1 MKIWKLE
8 QLKQQ
13 THLDEMVLT
22 KAEEILKVL
31 NVHYGDERLV
41 TDLGGYILWIQDS
54 DKEEL
59 KAFFNQYPTLV
70 PEYVEIITSYQSSQF
85 VEMLFLLSSD
95 NSVVVYCDYEMIEEY
110 PFIMSELNINE

>member
-13 THLDEMVLT
+13 THLDERVLT

-41 TDLGGYILWIQDS
+41 TDLGGYILLA
-54 DKEEL
+54 EEEIHD
-59 KAFFNQYPTLV
+59 FINQYPTLIPHV
-70 PEYVEIITSYQSSQF
+70 RYRFMFDSSLF
-85 VEMLFLLSSD
+85 VYIQRLISSGSSP
-95 NSVVVYCDYEMIEEY
+95 NRSAIRSMASI
-110 PFIMSELNINE
+110 

>member
-13 THLDEMVLT
+13 TNVDDMVLA

-41 TDLGGYILWIQDS
+41 TDLGGYVLLDLQEIQSFMNQYSTLIPEYIESFEGQDS
-54 DKEEL
+54 
-59 KAFFNQYPTLV
+59 NQY
-70 PEYVEIITSYQSSQF
+70 VE
-85 VEMLFLLSSD
+85 VLFMLSSD
-95 NSVVVYCDYEMIEEY
+95 DHVVLYLLEETLKHQYPKLLKTYEALEGG
-110 PFIMSELNINE
+110 N

>member
-13 THLDEMVLT
+13 THIDEMVLT

-41 TDLGGYILWIQDS
+41 TDLGGYILLEQEGIHD
-54 DKEEL
+54 
-59 KAFFNQYPTLV
+59 FINQYPTLI
-70 PEYVEIITSYQSSQF
+70 PEYIELFEGQDLKQYVE
-85 VEMLFLLSSD
+85 VLFMLSSD
-95 NSVVVYCDYEMIEEY
+95 DHVVMYLLEETFQQMYPELVQRYESLEGGQ
-110 PFIMSELNINE
+110 

>member
-13 THLDEMVLT
+13 MNVDEMVLA

-41 TDLGGYILWIQDS
+41 TDLGGYILLDI
-54 DKEEL
+54 EEIHT
-59 KAFFNQYPTLV
+59 FINQHPTLI
-70 PEYVEIITSYQSSQF
+70 PEYIESFEGQDLKQYVE
-85 VEMLFLLSSD
+85 VLFMLSSD
-95 NSVVVYCDYEMIEEY
+95 DHVVLYLLQETLDKDYPALVKQYEALEGGE
-110 PFIMSELNINE
+110 

>member
-13 THLDEMVLT
+13 THIDEMVLT

-41 TDLGGYILWIQDS
+41 TDLGGYILLEQEGIHD
-54 DKEEL
+54 
-59 KAFFNQYPTLV
+59 FINQYPTLI
-70 PEYVEIITSYQSSQF
+70 PEYIELFEGQDLKQYVE
-85 VEMLFLLSSD
+85 VLFMLSSD
-95 NSVVVYCDYEMIEEY
+95 DHVVIYLLEETFQQRY
-110 PFIMSELNINE
+110 PALVQRYQSLEGGQ

>member
-13 THLDEMVLT
+13 TNVDDMVLA

-41 TDLGGYILWIQDS
+41 TDLGGYVLLDLQAIDS
-54 DKEEL
+54 
-59 KAFFNQYPTLV
+59 FMNQYSTLI
-70 PEYVEIITSYQSSQF
+70 PEYIEPFEGQDCNQYVE
-85 VEMLFLLSSD
+85 VLFMLSSD
-95 NSVVVYCDYEMIEEY
+95 DHVVLYLLEETLKQQYPKLLKTYEGLEGG
-110 PFIMSELNINE
+110 N

>member
-13 THLDEMVLT
+13 THIDERVLT

-41 TDLGGYILWIQDS
+41 TDLGGYILLA
-54 DKEEL
+54 EEEIHD
-59 KAFFNQYPTLV
+59 FINQYPTLI
-70 PEYVEIITSYQSSQF
+70 PEYIELFKGHDLKQYVE
-85 VEMLFLLSSD
+85 VLFMLSSD
-95 NSVVVYCDYEMIEEY
+95 DHVVMYLLEETFQQMYPTLVQCYEVLEGGE
-110 PFIMSELNINE
+110 

>member
-1 MKIWKLE
+1 MKIWKQE
-8 QLKQQ
+8 QINELNTDNQELKLRISEMIAI
-13 THLDEMVLT
+13 LDE
-22 KAEEILKVL
+22 
-31 NVHYGDERLV
+31 NYGVGRDMN
-41 TDLGGYILWIQDS
+41 DLGGYILWIQDS

>member
-13 THLDEMVLT
+13 THIDEMVLT

-41 TDLGGYILWIQDS
+41 TDLGGYILLEQEGIHD
-54 DKEEL
+54 
-59 KAFFNQYPTLV
+59 FINQYPTLI
-70 PEYVEIITSYQSSQF
+70 PEYIELFEGQDLKQYVE
-85 VEMLFLLSSD
+85 VLFMLSSD
-95 NSVVVYCDYEMIEEY
+95 DHVVMYLLEETFQQMYPALVQRYESLEGGQ
-110 PFIMSELNINE
+110 